1 MPPLIG
7 FWLCCQLRCLN
18 CCDGC
23 VPFYSIPQPRTIDK
37 DTILHVRDIDG
48 FVLQCRLK
56 SECFCVCDLVF
67 DVNVLEALKNCRYD
81 KYLRALGGSKLIL
94 ISVYLPHHGPFSRVW
109 NPSGLFSPSLVLT
122 NKMKSHSVMWQV
134 PCISQLVIDD
144 VCIYVC
150 KESRPV
156 LT

>member
-7 FWLCCQLRCLN
+7 FWFAVN
-18 CCDGC
+18 YVAWIVVMD
-23 VPFYSIPQPRTIDK
+23 VFPSIPFPNHAQLIKTPFFIWE
-37 DTILHVRDIDG
+37 ILMAL
-48 FVLQCRLK
+48 FYRLE